1 MESLFKLV
9 KFLTRYLTLWIILS
23 AVVAFLMPAPFMH
36 GDWIPYLI
44 GCVMLSMGLSMT
56 PGDFKLVL
64 TRPRDVILGII
75 VISVCMP
82 LVGLG
87 IGTLLGLPPMLIV
100 GLILV
105 GCTPSGATSNVMT
118 MISNGDKA
126 LSVTTSSLGTLIS
139 PFVTP
144 ALLMF
149 YVGHYMPLDA
159 LAMFIGIIKIVII
172 PIALGLLIRKVFS
185 KQMDTVLKLA
195 PLLTV
200 AAVVVVIA
208 VVVSLNVERIKLVG
222 VEIALAC
229 AFYTICGMI
238 IGYVAARIFHMELS
252 RRKAMTFLIG
262 IQNTA
267 LAVSLGITYFD
278 PLAAVPG
285 GVLIVWASVL
295 GTLVASFWAGKT
307 QNTVTETLKN

>member
-149 YVGHYMPLDA
+149 YVGRYMPLDA

-200 AAVVVVIA
+200 AG
-208 VVVSLNVERIKLVG
+208 L
-222 VEIALAC
+222 
-229 AFYTICGMI
+229 
-238 IGYVAARIFHMELS
+238 
-252 RRKAMTFLIG
+252 
-262 IQNTA
+262 
-267 LAVSLGITYFD
+267 
-278 PLAAVPG
+278 P
-285 GVLIVWASVL
+285 
-295 GTLVASFWAGKT
+295 
-307 QNTVTETLKN
+307 